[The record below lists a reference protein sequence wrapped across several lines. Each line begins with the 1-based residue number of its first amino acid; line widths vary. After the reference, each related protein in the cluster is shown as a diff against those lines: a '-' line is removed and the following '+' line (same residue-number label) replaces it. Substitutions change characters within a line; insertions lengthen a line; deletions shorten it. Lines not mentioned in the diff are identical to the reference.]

1 MLRRSMRS
9 PGGTDKYLRW
19 VSFGKLLC
27 LVPHTSTAERAVGL
41 TEIQITASIEAREE
55 SCSLFAPGLGSF
67 PNCVALDPSQ
77 YLANKVN

>member
-1 MLRRSMRS
+1 MEQISTNDEFVGFRLASFS
-9 PGGTDKYLRW
+9 
-19 VSFGKLLC
+19 VSSL
-27 LVPHTSTAERAVGL
+27 TTAERAVGL

-77 YLANKVN
+77 SVANKVS